1 MKEPHSQIAD
11 KVLLAKSPDTV
22 PLVIPSEARDL
33 GSSGVGRKPGFLVAF
48 ASRNDRGWIL
58 LNTYVRAQLRTNAG
72 RGTTFRGRALIL
84 CAVLSLTISVV
95 TRFSTVAQ
103 EGTPTKI
110 VTSQSLDAQRQ
121 HLLNNGLHWC
131 APAATFVLF
140 EPAGVSLEVLPAG
153 PPIIRPYSEDLQYSR
168 PPPSC

>member
-22 PLVIPSEARDL
+22 SLVIPSEARDL
-33 GSSGVGRKPGFLVAF
+33 GSSHVRRKPGFLVAF
-48 ASRNDRGWIL
+48 APRNDRWIL
-58 LNTYVRAQLRTNAG
+58 LNTYVRAQLRTNAE

-84 CAVLSLTISVV
+84 GAVLSLTISVA

-103 EGTPTKI
+103 EGTPAKI

-153 PPIIRPYSEDLQYSR
+153 PPIIRPYPEDLLYSR